1 MRRREFITLIGGVT
15 LSWPFDAQAQKEP
28 VRLAFLGSGA
38 AESSAIFLEALKDGL
53 RENGLI
59 ERRDYII
66 DVRWANGAY
75 DRFPAFARELAQS
88 NPRVMLVTTIAAAR
102 AAQRL
107 VPSIPVV
114 MTGLINP
121 VDSGLIKSLAR
132 PGGNTTGVSSMIQD
146 ITTKSLEFLLAIIPK
161 ASVVAALYNPANPTA
176 RPMFEEAQTYA
187 AARGLNLQAVEF
199 KSPAELDA
207 TFEELKN
214 AHPDALLI
222 ISDATLF
229 DLRERIAALALQA
242 RIPTSSSIPEM
253 TDAGALIGY
262 GPPRRDFYR
271 RAAANVKKILD
282 GANPADL
289 PVEQPTLIEMS
300 INLKTAKVLGITVP
314 DALSA
319 RADRV
324 IE

>member
-1 MRRREFITLIGGVT
+1 MKRREFLTLIGGAT
-15 LSWPFDAQAQKEP
+15 FWPSFDAHAKDP
-28 VRLAFLGSGA
+28 VRLAFLGSGT
-38 AESSAIFLEALKDGL
+38 AESSAILLDSLKDGL

-59 ERRDYII
+59 EQRDYII

-75 DRFPAFARELAQS
+75 DRFPAFAHELSQS
-88 NPRVMLVTTIAAAR
+88 HPRVMLVTTIAAAR

-107 VPSIPVV
+107 VPPVPVV

-121 VDSGLIKSLAR
+121 VDAGLIKSLAR

-146 ITTKSLEFLLAIIPK
+146 ITTKSLEFLLAMVPK
-161 ASVVAALYNPANPTA
+161 ATVVAALYNPANPTN
-176 RPMFEEAQTYA
+176 RPMFEEAQAYA
-187 AARGLNLQAVEF
+187 AARGLKLRAVEL
-199 KSPAELDA
+199 KSPAELDG
-207 TFEELKN
+207 TFAALMN
-214 AHPDALLI
+214 GQPDALLI
-222 ISDATLF
+222 ISDATLI
-229 DLRERIAALALQA
+229 DLRERVAALALQA

-271 RAAANVKKILD
+271 RSATYVKKILD

-300 INLKTAKVLGITVP
+300 INLKTAKILGIAVP

>member
-15 LSWPFDAQAQKEP
+15 LSWSFDAQAQKEP

-102 AAQRL
+102 AAQWL

-132 PGGNTTGVSSMIQD
+132 PGGNTTGVSLRFTIWRTDGPSYVRGGSNLRGGQRPE
-146 ITTKSLEFLLAIIPK
+146 S
-161 ASVVAALYNPANPTA
+161 ASGGVQEPGGT
-176 RPMFEEAQTYA
+176 
-187 AARGLNLQAVEF
+187 
-199 KSPAELDA
+199 
-207 TFEELKN
+207 
-214 AHPDALLI
+214 
-222 ISDATLF
+222 
-229 DLRERIAALALQA
+229 
-242 RIPTSSSIPEM
+242 
-253 TDAGALIGY
+253 
-262 GPPRRDFYR
+262 RRHF
-271 RAAANVKKILD
+271 
-282 GANPADL
+282 
-289 PVEQPTLIEMS
+289 
-300 INLKTAKVLGITVP
+300 
-314 DALSA
+314 
-319 RADRV
+319 
-324 IE
+324 

>member
-1 MRRREFITLIGGVT
+1 MIGITTICGSLAAH
-15 LSWPFDAQAQKEP
+15 AQTGPA
-28 VRLAFLGSGA
+28 RLAFMGSGA
-38 AESSAIFLEALKDGL
+38 AESSAILLEGLKTGL
-53 RENGLI
+53 RENGLA
-59 ERRDYII
+59 ESKDYII

-75 DRFPAFARELAQS
+75 ERFPAFARELAQS
-88 NPRVMLVTTIAAAR
+88 NPRVILVTTIAAAR
-102 AAQRL
+102 AAQQL

-121 VDSGLIKSLAR
+121 VDTGLIKSLAR

-146 ITTKSLEFLLAIIPK
+146 ITTKSLEFLLAVVPK
-161 ASVVAALYNPANPTA
+161 ASVVAALYNPANPTN
-176 RPMFEEAQTYA
+176 RPMFAEAQHYA
-187 AARGLNLQAVEF
+187 AARGLKLQGVEF
-199 KSPAELDA
+199 KSLAELDA
-207 TFEELKN
+207 TFEEVKN

-222 ISDATLF
+222 ISDATLI
-229 DLRERIAALALQA
+229 DLRERIAAFALQA

-253 TDAGALIGY
+253 TDAGALVGY
-262 GPPRRDFYR
+262 GPPRREFYR
-271 RAAANVKKILD
+271 RSATYVKKILD

-300 INLKTAKVLGITVP
+300 INLRTAKILEITVP
-314 DALSA
+314 EVLSV